1 MSHTKSNKKGYGS
14 FFSYIDPT
22 SKHLATSI
30 NNFQPENN
38 KLFYTGRHAIKYV
51 IETIKLDSNINTFW
65 LPEYYCQHVAHWLKS
80 NYNNIKT
87 YKVDPSDPNFTIEA
101 NGFAQSNDVIL
112 VNNFWGI
119 SKCNIICDINNV
131 TIIEDHSHGWLS
143 FACTNSKADFCV
155 ASLRKSVP
163 APLGGMA
170 WKPNGTSIKI
180 LDLDDSN
187 IFTDIWDT
195 TALAMQKK
203 ALFESQDHDDHEL
216 KTEFLA
222 RVGEAETKMH
232 HNYDL
237 VELSEIHKNI
247 LKNYLKV
254 DYLQLKTTNYKALK
268 HVLKTNKSFNI
279 IEGAETPFGL
289 TLHFTDEAI
298 MSRFKTHLIKN
309 NIYPS
314 LLWPNNPE
322 VYGFYLNIHIDYRYN
337 ENDMAYMSEIINL
350 FSS

>member
-14 FFSYIDPT
+14 FFSYID
-22 SKHLATSI
+22 SSSNHLTKSVNHFDPI
-30 NNFQPENN
+30 NN

-51 IETIKLDSNINTFW
+51 IETITLDSSINTFW

-80 NYNNIKT
+80 NYSNIKT
-87 YKVDPSDPNFTIEA
+87 YQVDPSDPDFIIEA
-101 NGFAQSNDVIL
+101 NAFAKPNDVIL

-119 SKCNIICDINNV
+119 SKCHITCDMNNV

-143 FACTNSKADFCV
+143 TACITSTADFCV

-170 WKPNGTSIKI
+170 WKPNGTLLKV
-180 LDLDDSN
+180 LDLDHSTV
-187 IFTDIWDT
+187 FTNIWDT

-203 ALFESQDHDDHEL
+203 ALFESQTQDNDIL
-216 KTEFLA
+216 KAEFLA
-222 RVGEAETKMH
+222 LVGEAETKMH

-237 VELSEIHKNI
+237 VELSEINKNT

-254 DYLQLKTTNYKALK
+254 DYLQLKTPNYK
-268 HVLKTNKSFNI
+268 VLKRLLKVNTNFNI
-279 IEGAETPFGL
+279 IKGEETPFGL
-289 TLHFTDEAI
+289 TLHFTDEGI
-298 MSRFKTHLIKN
+298 INRFKTHLITN
-309 NIYPS
+309 RMYPS

-322 VYGFYLNIHIDYRYN
+322 AYGFYLNIHIDFRYN
-337 ENDMAYMSEIINL
+337 ENDMTYMSEIINL